1 MGGCGSKIRD
11 APNHAVVV
19 APAPLPSPPSSKA
32 PSPSKKVAPTP
43 AAAQP
48 AADVAANTPPSASAA
63 PARAASPAPR
73 SDDAAALPSPN
84 RLAPLDPTL
93 TTPLATI
100 DVVPASP
107 ALESRHVE
115 DESESRAPEMASSPA
130 GGAKR
135 GRSIG
140 AIDRIINRENEAFR
154 DDVARPRATNS
165 FRGAFVN
172 DYYGDKNSEP
182 HIWEPRPEMGWVNDY
197 YAHAR
202 SHERQDNRNNA
213 GLVSDY
219 YGDRA
224 GAGEAEAA
232 APPQAVRTPRYTR
245 TFDFADTLMP
255 AKAVAAAPAPAPGRR
270 RAPSSYGVLGGAAM
284 YAPRSSRLKVH

>member
-48 AADVAANTPPSASAA
+48 AADVAATPPSASAA

-115 DESESRAPEMASSPA
+115 DESEQLEDAFCKTMAF
-130 GGAKR
+130 G
-135 GRSIG
+135 
-140 AIDRIINRENEAFR
+140 
-154 DDVARPRATNS
+154 T
-165 FRGAFVN
+165 
-172 DYYGDKNSEP
+172 
-182 HIWEPRPEMGWVNDY
+182 
-197 YAHAR
+197 
-202 SHERQDNRNNA
+202 A
-213 GLVSDY
+213 GL
-219 YGDRA
+219 RA
-224 GAGEAEAA
+224 KEGVGFNRMNSVTVALTSQGIASYILEEEG
-232 APPQAVRTPRYTR
+232 PPEQELGTLTSLISG
-245 TFDFADTLMP
+245 TDTN
-255 AKAVAAAPAPAPGRR
+255 A
-270 RAPSSYGVLGGAAM
+270 
-284 YAPRSSRLKVH
+284 